1 MKAIKIVFAL
11 AGLLLVAAILW
22 SSYLLLSVDEN
33 KGLLE
38 ERFSAGLG
46 REVRIEQGVKTRWSL
61 TPSIE
66 LDGLWIGNPD
76 WAKGEYFVHADRA
89 FVQIDILAL
98 LGKQLVVKELT
109 LQGADARLET
119 AENGRTNWSFG
130 EDDGGID
137 VNLDAIT
144 VKDSR
149 LSHRSPDGEVLQA
162 DIPEIRFEGV
172 ASEGL
177 ALKAR
182 FSYRDVPITAVLNSR
197 PQAVSRAGERPFQG
211 EIEMPGTTL
220 KVHGELKGLLELV
233 NLEVELQSDR
243 LDLHKSV
250 LGLWSSVPLEGSLQ
264 QLSGQFKTAGDSQE
278 TLLGNLSGELKVGS
292 AALKIPAKK
301 GGKATDLTLNGLS
314 LTTAIKQAVQLKTG
328 LVYEKQTYQVE
339 VSGGMLADLFSETK
353 SWKALKFR
361 IGGQVDKKP
370 LQITGDVGPLS
381 ALHGGSSVKA
391 KLSLLHNEVKV
402 RLDGTFASM
411 SEIKGSRFALDAS
424 GPSLSRLNP
433 LLGLGMPGTPPFAFA
448 AQIEGGE
455 RRLQVKKLKVTS
467 GKSDITGELN
477 IPLVEGE
484 RIEGRLESQHLYLE
498 RFLTPSDQPDGDAPS
513 FMEQELAADMLRDLA
528 GSLRVRVAQLHMVA
542 VELEQVNLDA
552 ALDKDHLQLKLTAEN
567 EDLTADVDLK
577 PVGTDWQLAIHH
589 KGKLDLGRLIDRE
602 KLADER
608 SQAPLDV
615 EMRLQG
621 SGKTLAGIR
630 DSAEGNFTMVVGEGQ
645 LSETVSRHLP
655 MGSVLYTLLGVLD
668 PKHQREKQSEL
679 ECAVIQLD
687 IAKGIATSSK
697 GLALRTDQMNVLGGG
712 ALNLSTG
719 EINLQFKTAQRK
731 GLGISILGVA
741 DRFIGLS
748 GTLDDPKV
756 VLNPTSAAA
765 FGAAA
770 WATGGLSLLADSIWT
785 RMTAFSNPCEH
796 VEKSFEK

>member
-1 MKAIKIVFAL
+1 MKAIKIIFAL

-61 TPSIE
+61 MPSIE
-66 LDGLWIGNPD
+66 LEGLWIGNPD
-76 WAKGEYFVHADRA
+76 WAKGEYFVRADRA
-89 FVQIDILAL
+89 FVRIDILAL
-98 LGKQLVVKELT
+98 LRKQLVVKELT
-109 LQGADARLET
+109 LQGADALLET
-119 AENGRTNWSFG
+119 AEDGRTNWSFG
-130 EDDGGID
+130 EDGAGID
-137 VNLDAIT
+137 VSLDEIT

-162 DIPEIRFEGV
+162 VIPEIRFEGV
-172 ASEGL
+172 ASEEL

-182 FSYRDVPITAVLNSR
+182 FSYRDVPITAALNSR

-250 LGLWSSVPLEGSLQ
+250 LGRWSAVPLEGSLQ
-264 QLSGQFKTAGDSQE
+264 QLSGHFKTAGDSQE

-292 AALKIPAKK
+292 AALKIPARK
-301 GGKATDLTLNGLS
+301 GGKATNLMLHGLN

-353 SWKALKFR
+353 SWNALKFK

-381 ALHGGSSVKA
+381 AVHGGGSVKA
-391 KLSLLHNEVKV
+391 KLSLLYNEMKV
-402 RLDGTFASM
+402 RLDGTFANLN
-411 SEIKGSRFALDAS
+411 EVKGSRFALDAS

-433 LLGLGMPGTPPFAFA
+433 LLGLGMPDTPPFALVA
-448 AQIEGGE
+448 RVEGSE
-455 RRLQVKKLKVTS
+455 RQLQFKKLKVTS
-467 GKSDITGELN
+467 GKSDISGELS
-477 IPLVEGE
+477 IPLVQGE
-484 RIEGRLESQHLYLE
+484 RIEGQLEARRLDLE
-498 RFLTPSDQPDGDAPS
+498 LFFAQSDRPSEGAPL
-513 FMEQELAADMLRDLA
+513 MDRELAPDVLQGLDGALQLKIARL
-528 GSLRVRVAQLHMVA
+528 GLVAL
-542 VELEQVNLDA
+542 ELEQVKLDA
-552 ALDKDHLQLKLTAEN
+552 ALDKGHLKLALVAEN
-567 EDLTADVDLK
+567 EDLTADVDLR
-577 PVGTDWQLAIHH
+577 PVGGDWQFALHH
-589 KGKLDLGRLIDRE
+589 KGKLDLGQLIDRE

-615 EMRLQG
+615 EMRLKG
-621 SGKTLAGIR
+621 TGKTLTGMLE
-630 DSAEGNFTMVVGEGQ
+630 SADGNFTMVVGEGR
-645 LSETVSRHLP
+645 LSETISRHLP
-655 MGSVLYTLLGVLD
+655 MGSVLFTLLGALD
-668 PKHQREKQSEL
+668 PKHQREKQAKL

-687 IAKGIATSSK
+687 VAKGIATSSK
-697 GLALRTDQMNVLGGG
+697 GLALRTDQINVLGGG
-712 ALNLSTG
+712 ALKLPTR
-719 EINLQFKTAQRK
+719 EIDLQFKTAQRK
-731 GLGISILGVA
+731 GLGLNILGLA
-741 DRFIGLS
+741 DRLIRLS

-756 VLNPTSAAA
+756 VLDPTGAAA

-770 WATGGLSLLADSIWT
+770 WATAGLSLVADSIWT
-785 RMTAFSNPCEH
+785 RITAFSNPCDH
-796 VEKSFEK
+796 VLKSVKK